1 MLKKIAIIFVISL
14 MVSHISYAQV
24 RQIIEA
30 AKPKKEFTGT
40 PILAKKSSVLSLS
53 IGAPNKLADFLDF
66 GGVTAIIGTRSNKK
80 SFGPLMIDYEY
91 LIKNNIGIGV
101 SLLAA
106 KASSDYTVF
115 ANKYSGSITQ
125 YQLGFSSYYHLY
137 TTDKLDPY
145 VKATLGINLWDGGYK
160 DQSNNETGNFVA
172 PTPFGL
178 RSLVGLR
185 YFASSNVALLG
196 ELSVNI
202 SPNFN
207 VAGNIGVAYKLK

>member
-1 MLKKIAIIFVISL
+1 MFKKIVLIATVIL
-14 MVSHISYAQV
+14 MVTQTSFAQL
-24 RQIIEA
+24 RQIIES
-30 AKPKKEFTGT
+30 AKPKKAFTGT
-40 PILAKKSSVLSLS
+40 PILAKKSSVISLSL
-53 IGAPNKLADFLDF
+53 GAPNKLADFLDF
-66 GGVTAIIGTRSNKK
+66 GGIAPIIGNRSNEK

-115 ANKYSGSITQ
+115 GNKYNGSITQ

-145 VKATLGINLWDGGYK
+145 VKATLGINLWDGGYTDK
-160 DQSNNETGNFVA
+160 DNNETGNFVA

-185 YFASSNVALLG
+185 YFASTNIALLG

-202 SPNFN
+202 SPNFT
-207 VAGNIGVAYKLK
+207 VAANIGAAYKLK